1 MKYLELKKII
11 NCEGDIL
18 TIGELVD
25 NSGTERLALRG
36 LALKGRCHITC
47 LINIDQ
53 LQLYLTSRVSLV
65 ELFRLRSDEP
75 YFLDFKNKQEKV
87 YFDDIFENRILKLE
101 CGDKHFH
108 QLSPNMRMENEMEFI
123 RILRRDYI
131 HAYGSV
137 SIMENQFSGSSFI
150 LKHPELFE

>member
-1 MKYLELKKII
+1 MRFIELKKII
-11 NCEGDIL
+11 SCEGDIL

-25 NSGTERLALRG
+25 NSGIERLALKC
-36 LALKGRCHITC
+36 LALKGMCHITC

-65 ELFRLRSDEP
+65 ELFTLRSDEP

-87 YFDDIFENRILKLE
+87 FFDDVFKNRILQLE

-108 QLSPNMRMENEMEFI
+108 QLSPSMRIENEMELLQ
-123 RILRRDYI
+123 ILRRDYI
-131 HAYGSV
+131 HGYGSV
-137 SIMENQFSGSSFI
+137 SVLENQFSGHSFI
-150 LKHPELFE
+150 TKHPELFD

>member
-1 MKYLELKKII
+1 MRFIELKKII
-11 NCEGDIL
+11 SCEGDIL

-25 NSGTERLALRG
+25 NSGIERLALRG
-36 LALKGRCHITC
+36 LALQGRCHITC

-65 ELFRLRSDEP
+65 ELFTLRSDEP
-75 YFLDFKNKQEKV
+75 YFLDFKNKHEKV
-87 YFDDIFENRILKLE
+87 FFDDVFKNRILQLE
-101 CGDKHFH
+101 CGDMHFH
-108 QLSPNMRMENEMEFI
+108 QLNHNMRMDNEMEFL

-137 SIMENQFSGSSFI
+137 SILENQFSGSSFI
-150 LKHPELFE
+150 NKYPELFN